1 MSIVLVHGAFADS
14 HAFDLVRPL
23 LAARGFETRAPDL
36 PGHGADP
43 TPLAAISLDAYVD
56 SVARVVQ
63 AEKDPVHLVGHSMA
77 GMVVSQVAERLG
89 RAKIASLTYVAAYV
103 PESGQTLQA
112 LAETDAD
119 SLVGKNMQF
128 APDWS
133 TVTIAKDAVA
143 AAICADCPPPVQA
156 MIVEAQKPEPLAPF
170 QGKVTLGA
178 SFAAV
183 PKGYVM
189 TRLDRAVTPALQER
203 MLAATPMR
211 TESLAT
217 GHLPFVAKPEAF
229 VDALLRLVAP

>member
-1 MSIVLVHGAFADS
+1 MSILLVHGAFADH
-14 HAFDLVRPL
+14 HAFDLARPL
-23 LAARGFETRAPDL
+23 LEARGFTTLAPDL
-36 PGHGADP
+36 PGHGADA

-56 SVARVVQ
+56 AIAKLVL
-63 AEKDPVHLVGHSMA
+63 AEKEPVHLVGHSMA

-103 PESGQTLQA
+103 PLNGQNLQG
-112 LAETDAD
+112 LAETDEA

-133 TVTIAKDAVA
+133 TVTIAKDAVVE
-143 AAICADCPPPVQA
+143 AICADCPPPVQA
-156 MIVEAQKPEPLAPF
+156 MIVASQKPEPLAPF

-183 PKGYVM
+183 PKAYLR
-189 TRLDRAVTPALQER
+189 TTLDRAVTPALQER
-203 MLAATPMR
+203 MLAATPMK

-217 GHLPFVAKPEAF
+217 GHLPFVAKPDAF
-229 VDALLRLVAP
+229 VDALLRLVAS